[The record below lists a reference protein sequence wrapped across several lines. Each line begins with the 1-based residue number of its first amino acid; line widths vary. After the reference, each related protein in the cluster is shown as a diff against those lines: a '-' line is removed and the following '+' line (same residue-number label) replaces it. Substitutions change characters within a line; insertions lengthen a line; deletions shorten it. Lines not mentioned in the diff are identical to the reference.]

1 MAHLGNF
8 CKNFLSELFLG
19 FIEKWEEENNVE
31 NVESGGLFHE
41 LCRKGL
47 ENFLGWESK

>member
-31 NVESGGLFHE
+31 NVESGGCFMNYVE
-41 LCRKGL
+41 KG
-47 ENFLGWESK
+47 WKIS